1 MDRNILK
8 EALIGVNGRRKVD
21 LLVSLSKQHSD
32 ELKNGSGNAFEE
44 CHLIDSSTALGVN
57 FFLLY
62 EKLHPEATVI
72 FEWDKSSPLKVGG
85 KSNLDVKVDKGKK
98 VIYYESKFLEPY
110 YMNNSRFTDSYRI
123 IKNYYDHWKFIEDKL
138 PNILER
144 IQKLTYYNASQL
156 FRYLLAIVNHIIH
169 NKDEYENVSIVE
181 LNSISWEMENEFI
194 DLLKLTSRSKS
205 HAIKRLKI
213 LKEEELI
220 VKDMFQKIIEDY
232 ISDVIPNN
240 LTLLFETSRYNN
252 VIDLIDNHEGF
263 KKRYFIK

>member
-1 MDRNILK
+1 M
-8 EALIGVNGRRKVD
+8 
-21 LLVSLSKQHSD
+21 
-32 ELKNGSGNAFEE
+32 
-44 CHLIDSSTALGVN
+44 
-57 FFLLY
+57 
-62 EKLHPEATVI
+62 
-72 FEWDKSSPLKVGG
+72 
-85 KSNLDVKVDKGKK
+85 
-98 VIYYESKFLEPY
+98 
-110 YMNNSRFTDSYRI
+110 
-123 IKNYYDHWKFIEDKL
+123 
-138 PNILER
+138 
-144 IQKLTYYNASQL
+144 
-156 FRYLLAIVNHIIH
+156 LAIVNHIIH

-205 HAIKRLKI
+205 HAIKRVKI
-213 LKEEELI
+213 LREEELI